1 MIEWSILPNFLRN
14 FSTMTFF
21 FSYFLSCTP
30 RMIARN
36 YEQLL
41 KGPFSATIVLS
52 SSPIVNVAS
61 CHINN
66 QGVFLL
72 QYSMKLD
79 LPRYTERFGATSLHG
94 VQRVYELD
102 SGFDDGRPMSG
113 TLMKVGNDQI
123 SEIERKMAIV
133 IPIKG
138 ERLRLLEGVLSGVPH
153 DCLVI
158 IVSNSPRQPV
168 DRYMLE
174 KDALQQFNK
183 FVGRNALILH
193 QRDPGLSEALKEV
206 GYTSILGPDDIV
218 RSGKAEGMVLGM
230 LLAKMA
236 GKEYVGFIDADNY
249 VPGAVNEYVKIFAS
263 GIAMSKTPYTMI
275 RVSWIYK
282 PKMSDTGLYFSK
294 WGRVS
299 ELTNQHLNSL
309 ISYYTGFET
318 EVMRTG
324 NSGEHCMSL
333 KLAEL
338 LSYSSGYS
346 IEPYEVVNVLE
357 EFGGIIPT
365 PHQDAMDKGVEV
377 MQVETRNPHFHEDKG
392 DDHLKEMVVA
402 SLSSIYHSKIC
413 PPKLREKIL
422 ESLRAKSMLEEG
434 QQEAPVPLKI
444 EPFKDIDI
452 RQFAK
457 VLNKASTYAQ

>member
-1 MIEWSILPNFLRN
+1 
-14 FSTMTFF
+14 
-21 FSYFLSCTP
+21 
-30 RMIARN
+30 
-36 YEQLL
+36 
-41 KGPFSATIVLS
+41 
-52 SSPIVNVAS
+52 
-61 CHINN
+61 
-66 QGVFLL
+66 
-72 QYSMKLD
+72 MKLD
-79 LPRYTERFGATSLHG
+79 VPRYTERFGATSLHG

-102 SGFDDGRPMSG
+102 SGFDDGRNMAE
-113 TLMKVGNDQI
+113 TLVSVGNDQI
-123 SEIERKMAIV
+123 SDIERRMAIV

-138 ERLRLLEGVLSGVPH
+138 ERLRLLEGVLAGVPH

-168 DRYMLE
+168 DRYKLE
-174 KDALQQFNK
+174 KDALQQFNR
-183 FVGRNALILH
+183 FVGRDAIIMH

-206 GYTSILGPDDIV
+206 GYTSMLGPDDIV
-218 RSGKAEGMVLGM
+218 RNGKAEGMILGM

-263 GIAMSKTPYTMI
+263 GIAMSQTPYTMV

-299 ELTNQHLNSL
+299 EMTNQHLNSL

-338 LSYSSGYS
+338 LTFSSGYS
-346 IEPYEVVNVLE
+346 IEPYEIINVLE

-365 PHQDAMDKGVEV
+365 MHQDAMDKGVEV

-392 DDHLKEMVVA
+392 EDHLKEMVTA
-402 SLSSIYHSKIC
+402 SLGSIYHSKIC

-422 ESLRAKSMLEEG
+422 ESLRGRSMVEEG
-434 QQEAPVPLKI
+434 QQEPPAPVRI

-457 VLNKASTYAQ
+457 VLSKADTYAQ

>member
-1 MIEWSILPNFLRN
+1 
-14 FSTMTFF
+14 
-21 FSYFLSCTP
+21 
-30 RMIARN
+30 
-36 YEQLL
+36 
-41 KGPFSATIVLS
+41 
-52 SSPIVNVAS
+52 
-61 CHINN
+61 
-66 QGVFLL
+66 
-72 QYSMKLD
+72 
-79 LPRYTERFGATSLHG
+79 
-94 VQRVYELD
+94 
-102 SGFDDGRPMSG
+102 
-113 TLMKVGNDQI
+113 
-123 SEIERKMAIV
+123 MAIV

-138 ERLRLLEGVLSGVPH
+138 ERLRLLEGVLAGVPH

-168 DRYMLE
+168 DRYKLE
-174 KDALQQFNK
+174 KDALQQFNR
-183 FVGRNALILH
+183 FVGRDAIIMH
-193 QRDPGLSEALKEV
+193 QRDPGLSEALREV
-206 GYTSILGPDDIV
+206 GYASMLDQDGVV
-218 RSGKAEGMVLGM
+218 RNGKAEGMILGM

-263 GIAMSKTPYTMI
+263 GVAMSQTPYTMV

-282 PKMSDTGLYFSK
+282 PKMSETGLYFSK

-299 ELTNQHLNSL
+299 EMTNQHLNSL

-324 NSGEHCMSL
+324 NSGEHCMSI

-338 LSYSSGYS
+338 LTFSSGYS
-346 IEPYEVVNVLE
+346 IEPYEIINVLE
-357 EFGGIIPT
+357 EFGGILPT
-365 PHQDAMDKGVEV
+365 MHQDAMDKGVEV

-392 DDHLKEMVVA
+392 DEHLKEMVTA
-402 SLSSIYHSKIC
+402 SLGSIYHSKIC

-422 ESLRAKSMLEEG
+422 ESLRGRGMMDEG
-434 QQEAPVPLKI
+434 QQEPPAPTKI

-457 VLNKASTYAQ
+457 ALNKATTYAQ

>member
-1 MIEWSILPNFLRN
+1 
-14 FSTMTFF
+14 
-21 FSYFLSCTP
+21 
-30 RMIARN
+30 
-36 YEQLL
+36 
-41 KGPFSATIVLS
+41 
-52 SSPIVNVAS
+52 
-61 CHINN
+61 
-66 QGVFLL
+66 
-72 QYSMKLD
+72 MKLD

-102 SGFDDGRPMSG
+102 SGFDDGRSMSE
-113 TLMKVGNDQI
+113 TIMRVGNDQI
-123 SEIERKMAIV
+123 SELERKMAIV

-158 IVSNSPRQPV
+158 IVSNSPRLPV

-183 FVGRNALILH
+183 FVGRSALILH
-193 QRDPGLSEALKEV
+193 QRDPGLSEALREV
-206 GYTSILGPDDIV
+206 GYTSILGPDGIV

-263 GIAMSKTPYTMI
+263 GIAMSKTPYMI
-275 RVSWIYK
+275 VRVSWIYK

-299 ELTNQHLNSL
+299 EVTNHHLNSL

-338 LSYSSGYS
+338 LTFSSGYS
-346 IEPYEVVNVLE
+346 IEPYEIVNVLE

-365 PHQDAMDKGVEV
+365 VHQDAMDDGVEV

-402 SLSSIYHSKIC
+402 SLGSIYHSKIC

-422 ESLRAKSMLEEG
+422 ESLRGKSMLDEG
-434 QQEAPVPLKI
+434 QQEPPAPVKI

-457 VLNKASTYAQ
+457 VLSKADTYAQ

>member
-1 MIEWSILPNFLRN
+1 
-14 FSTMTFF
+14 
-21 FSYFLSCTP
+21 
-30 RMIARN
+30 
-36 YEQLL
+36 
-41 KGPFSATIVLS
+41 
-52 SSPIVNVAS
+52 
-61 CHINN
+61 
-66 QGVFLL
+66 
-72 QYSMKLD
+72 MKLD

-102 SGFDDGRPMSG
+102 SGFDDGRAMSE
-113 TLMKVGNDQI
+113 TIMRVGNDQI

-193 QRDPGLSEALKEV
+193 QRDPGLSEALREV
-206 GYTSILGPDDIV
+206 GYASILGADDIV
-218 RSGKAEGMVLGM
+218 RSGKAEGMILGM

-263 GIAMSKTPYTMI
+263 SIVMSKTPYTMV

-282 PKMSDTGLYFSK
+282 PKMSETGLYFSK

-299 ELTNQHLNSL
+299 EVTNQHLNSL

-338 LSYSSGYS
+338 LTFSSGYS
-346 IEPYEVVNVLE
+346 IEPYEIVNVLE

-365 PHQDAMDKGVEV
+365 AHQDAMDKGVEV

-392 DDHLKEMVVA
+392 DDHLKAMVVA
-402 SLSSIYHSKIC
+402 SLGSIYHSKIC

-422 ESLRAKSMLEEG
+422 ESLRAKSMLDEG
-434 QQEAPVPLKI
+434 QQEPPAPVKI

-457 VLNKASTYAQ
+457 VLSKVDTYAQ

>member
-1 MIEWSILPNFLRN
+1 
-14 FSTMTFF
+14 
-21 FSYFLSCTP
+21 
-30 RMIARN
+30 
-36 YEQLL
+36 
-41 KGPFSATIVLS
+41 
-52 SSPIVNVAS
+52 
-61 CHINN
+61 
-66 QGVFLL
+66 
-72 QYSMKLD
+72 MKLD

-102 SGFDDGRPMSG
+102 SGFDDGRPASESI
-113 TLMKVGNDQI
+113 VNIGNNQI
-123 SEIERKMAIV
+123 VDIERRMAIV

-138 ERLRLLEGVLSGVPH
+138 ERLRLLEGVLSGIPH
-153 DCLVI
+153 DCLTI

-168 DRYMLE
+168 DRYKLE
-174 KDALQQFNK
+174 KDALQQFNR
-183 FVGRNALILH
+183 FVGRNAFILH
-193 QRDPGLSEALKEV
+193 QRDPVLSEVLRDV
-206 GYTSILGPDDIV
+206 GYTSILGPDGIV
-218 RSGKAEGMVLGM
+218 RSGKAEGMVMGM

-263 GIAMSKTPYTMI
+263 GIAMSQTPYIMI

-282 PKMSDTGLYFSK
+282 PKISETGLYFSK

-309 ISYYTGFET
+309 VSYYTGFET

-338 LSYSSGYS
+338 LTYSSHYA
-346 IEPYEVVNVLE
+346 IEPYEIVNVLE

-365 PHQDAMDKGVEV
+365 VNQDAMDKGVEI

-402 SLSSIYHSKIC
+402 SLASIYHSSIC

-422 ESLRAKSMLEEG
+422 ESLRGKNMLEEG
-434 QQEAPVPLKI
+434 QQEEPPAPVKI
-444 EPFKDIDI
+444 EPFKDIDV

-457 VLNKASTYAQ
+457 VLGKATTYAQ

>member
-1 MIEWSILPNFLRN
+1 
-14 FSTMTFF
+14 
-21 FSYFLSCTP
+21 
-30 RMIARN
+30 
-36 YEQLL
+36 
-41 KGPFSATIVLS
+41 
-52 SSPIVNVAS
+52 
-61 CHINN
+61 
-66 QGVFLL
+66 
-72 QYSMKLD
+72 MKLD
-79 LPRYTERFGATSLHG
+79 VPRYTERFGATSLHG

-102 SGFDDGRPMSG
+102 SGFDDGRTMAE
-113 TLMKVGNDQI
+113 TLVRIGNDQI
-123 SEIERKMAIV
+123 SDIERRMAIV

-138 ERLRLLEGVLSGVPH
+138 ERLRLLEGVLAGVPH

-168 DRYMLE
+168 DRYKLE
-174 KDALQQFNK
+174 KDALQQFNR
-183 FVGRNALILH
+183 FVGRDAIIMH
-193 QRDPGLSEALKEV
+193 QRDQGLSEALKEV
-206 GYTSILGPDDIV
+206 GYASMLGPDDIV
-218 RSGKAEGMVLGM
+218 RNGKAEGMIVGM

-263 GIAMSKTPYTMI
+263 GIAMSQSPYTMV

-299 ELTNQHLNSL
+299 EMTNQHLNSL

-324 NSGEHCMSL
+324 NSGEHCMSI

-338 LSYSSGYS
+338 LTFSSGYS
-346 IEPYEVVNVLE
+346 IEPYEIINVLE
-357 EFGGIIPT
+357 EFGGILPT
-365 PHQDAMDKGVEV
+365 MHQDAMDKGVEV

-392 DDHLKEMVVA
+392 DEHLKEMVTA
-402 SLSSIYHSKIC
+402 SLGSIYHSKIC

-422 ESLRAKSMLEEG
+422 ESLRGRGMADEG
-434 QQEAPVPLKI
+434 QQEPPAPVKI
-444 EPFKDIDI
+444 GSFKDIDI

-457 VLNKASTYAQ
+457 ALNKATTYAQ